1 MGKEVREK
9 RRIFCCDAARFCL
22 RCLHYFQERFF
33 LTHKF
38 TQLSIHVRTSTCTV
52 YAHIPPRSL
61 SLSSLPTL
69 RLIKLPL
76 PMRPRTRPR
85 CMQYTVQC
93 TVRVDSLPH
102 RKWREIK
109 QQPGTAG
116 PGNMLG
122 CCLIYFHFRWGK
134 LSMRTVLY

>member
-93 TVRVDSLPH
+93 ISLDECSAVRFQDFQVESQIGYNVRPDLL
-102 RKWREIK
+102 
-109 QQPGTAG
+109 GTQSD
-116 PGNMLG
+116 
-122 CCLIYFHFRWGK
+122 I
-134 LSMRTVLY
+134 